1 MSAHPS
7 TSKRLGAALAFNSI
21 YTVLRCVCV
30 CVCVCVGL
38 YTTSIIL
45 VLFYREEESLVDVFI
60 IEMLVVMVNSLKLA
74 HKDSQ
79 SIG

>member
-21 YTVLRCVCV
+21 YTVLRCVCGGG
-30 CVCVCVGL
+30 GL
-38 YTTSIIL
+38 YTISIIL

>member
-1 MSAHPS
+1 MCVWACMPS
-7 TSKRLGAALAFNSI
+7 
-21 YTVLRCVCV
+21 VL
-30 CVCVCVGL
+30 
-38 YTTSIIL
+38 YWSYY
-45 VLFYREEESLVDVFI
+45 FYREEESLVDVFI

>member
-30 CVCVCVGL
+30 CVCVGL
-38 YTTSIIL
+38 YAISIIL

>member
-21 YTVLRCVCV
+21 YTVLRCV